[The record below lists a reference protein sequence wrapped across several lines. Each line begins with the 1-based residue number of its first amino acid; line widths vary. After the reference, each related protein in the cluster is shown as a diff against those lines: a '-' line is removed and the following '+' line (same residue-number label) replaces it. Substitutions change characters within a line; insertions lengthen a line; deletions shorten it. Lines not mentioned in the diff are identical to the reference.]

1 LAHLSRLAISA
12 FGRRKPTMG
21 SRPVAGRPRF
31 RFLGLADFDLAMLFG
46 LA

>member
-12 FGRRKPTMG
+12 FGSLRPIMG

-31 RFLGLADFDLAMLFG
+31 RFLGLADIDLAMPFG